1 MGSEGM
7 IWTAAQPFSL
17 NIAVFRVYIIFVV
30 DGLLGI

>member
-17 NIAVFRVYIIFVV
+17 IAVFRVYVIFVV